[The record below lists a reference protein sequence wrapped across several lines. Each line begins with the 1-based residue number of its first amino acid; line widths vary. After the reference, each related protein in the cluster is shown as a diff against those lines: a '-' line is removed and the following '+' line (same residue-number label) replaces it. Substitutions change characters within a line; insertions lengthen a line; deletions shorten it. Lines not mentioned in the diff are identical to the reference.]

1 MGKPRSVPCDTA
13 PALPVKGARAR
24 TVDGGQGRG
33 RHERQCTHRGAE
45 AAGRALAHQPIVVT
59 PRNPPPALAGT
70 PTGPATAF
78 GQPGCQG
85 RAQVQEL
92 TEFVRSRGHP
102 RSCPGCGVRPMA
114 FTVPWMD
121 VCSESPHGAG
131 LDV

>member
-1 MGKPRSVPCDTA
+1 MAD
-13 PALPVKGARAR
+13 KG
-24 TVDGGQGRG
+24 GG

-45 AAGRALAHQPIVVT
+45 AAGRALAHQPIAVT

-85 RAQVQEL
+85 RAQAQEL

-102 RSCPGCGVRPMA
+102 RSCPGCGARPMA

-121 VCSESPHGAG
+121 VCSASPHGAG

>member
-1 MGKPRSVPCDTA
+1 MPRTTTAPAHPPGSQPAGGQGSGGRGGADGLGRVAGGGQLTMGKPRSVPCDTA
-13 PALPVKGARAR
+13 PALPVKGARVR
-24 TVDGGQGRG
+24 TVDG
-33 RHERQCTHRGAE
+33 
-45 AAGRALAHQPIVVT
+45 
-59 PRNPPPALAGT
+59 
-70 PTGPATAF
+70 
-78 GQPGCQG
+78 GCQG

-114 FTVPWMD
+114 FTVPWTD